1 MLIIISLQSQYLYYV
16 QEAVHDGPV
25 LDLKFDP
32 HFGQL
37 ASVSGHPGHSYP
49 QVAQIMAANGGK

>member
-1 MLIIISLQSQYLYYV
+1 M
-16 QEAVHDGPV
+16 HDGPV
-25 LDLKFDP
+25 LDLEFDS

-49 QVAQIMAANGGK
+49 QVAQIMATNGGK